1 MDLIKQYIVQ
11 SISAASNN
19 LRLNTQK
26 IEVVALLRE
35 TINRSQNLENDIRE
49 MKKITQLSK
58 FAIRLQE
65 IYNYLTQ
72 SHVDFFKLSEKFKEH
87 SQYLIKDLSSLLETV
102 NPQVF
107 KTAVEKLYPS
117 SSIPGISI
125 VNGETIDVDLSKR
138 KITKVFESSETDII
152 KGNIIL
158 EEEKDND
165 EIFHDF
171 EIQVLRPVKSLD
183 SFLQKLDS
191 GDINR
196 EELLEFKYS
205 MQKNAEL
212 SAAQGFDIIAG
223 MHEIIVKSLTLI
235 DEGMLMAERHTIESI
250 RACLIVIVAV
260 VKGKEI
266 DITNYLNRAEEF
278 GKEIQKIT

>member
-1 MDLIKQYIVQ
+1 MDLVKQYIVQ
-11 SISAASNN
+11 SISAAANN

-35 TINRSQNLENDIRE
+35 TITRSENLEKDIRE

-72 SHVDFFKLSEKFKEH
+72 SHVDFFKLSELFKEH
-87 SQYLIKDLSSLLETV
+87 SQYLIKDLSSLLESV

-117 SSIPGISI
+117 SSVAGITI

-138 KITKVFESSETDII
+138 KISEVFESSETDII
-152 KGNIIL
+152 RGNMIL
-158 EEEKDND
+158 EEEKDAD
-165 EIFHDF
+165 ELFHDF
-171 EIQVLRPVKSLD
+171 ELQVLRPVKSLD
-183 SFLQKLDS
+183 SFLQKIDT

-196 EELLEFKYS
+196 EELLDFKYS

-212 SAAQGFDIIAG
+212 SAVQGFDIIAG
-223 MHEIIVKSLTLI
+223 MHEIIVKSLSLI
-235 DEGMLMAERHTIESI
+235 DEGTLLPEKHIIESI

-278 GKEIQKIT
+278 GKEIQNIN